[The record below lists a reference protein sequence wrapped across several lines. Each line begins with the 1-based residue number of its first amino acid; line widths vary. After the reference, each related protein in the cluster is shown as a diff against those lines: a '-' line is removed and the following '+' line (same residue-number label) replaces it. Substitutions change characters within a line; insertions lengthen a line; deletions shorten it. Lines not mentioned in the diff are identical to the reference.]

1 MKYLTIIHSTPKRFV
16 KFPSRPPVAAG
27 ASLLRGCCAGGP
39 VLMGNLETFALR
51 TLFSTAWRHNS
62 ISRTFISATPVLYK
76 QDPVVRISRGSPK
89 RCGWSV

>member
-1 MKYLTIIHSTPKRFV
+1 MNYSTSKRFV
-16 KFPSRPPVAAG
+16 KFPKWPPVAAG
-27 ASLLRGCCAGGP
+27 ELWQASLLRGCCAGAP

-76 QDPVVRISRGSPK
+76 QDPVVRISHDNPK
-89 RCGWSV
+89 WCGWSA